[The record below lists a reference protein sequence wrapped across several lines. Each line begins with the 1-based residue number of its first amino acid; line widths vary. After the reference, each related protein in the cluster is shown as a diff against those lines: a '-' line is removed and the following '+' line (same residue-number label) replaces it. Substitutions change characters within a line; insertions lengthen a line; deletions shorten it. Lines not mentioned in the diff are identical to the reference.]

1 MTRPKMLAAGAML
14 LAALATAAP
23 IAAQDFT
30 LSIIH
35 TNDIHSRVDQVMPSG
50 SFCTPQNAAQ
60 DRCVG
65 GYARLATKIR
75 ELRATRANP
84 ILLDA
89 GDAFQGTL
97 FYTMSRS
104 DAVKPFLAAL
114 GYDAMTLG
122 NHEFDDGPA
131 ELAKFLDGFPVPV
144 VAANVDAA
152 REPRLAGKWAPHR
165 ILEIGGQRI
174 GVIGLTTAETP
185 VTSSPGPTIGFL
197 PHAESLRRE
206 VAALQAAGVNKIVAL
221 THVGAHEDAALA
233 AAVDGV
239 DIYVGG
245 HSHTLLHNGT
255 DPRKEGSYPIVVRT
269 PSGAPALIV
278 HAYYGGLFLG
288 DLQVAFDTAGIA
300 TSWTGDTIAMDA
312 RVARDPAIQAMVD
325 RMAVPLAELRAREVG
340 AAIVT
345 LDGSA
350 ENCRFRECNL
360 GNLVADAMLRAA
372 APRGARVAIQNGGG
386 IRTSIPAGP
395 VTLGQVLEVLP
406 FSNMLATFD
415 MTGADIVAALEQGV
429 GRADNPRNEGTGRF
443 PQVAGLRY
451 SFEPGK
457 PAGSR
462 LHAVEIRGAD
472 GGFAPIDPAAT
483 YTVVTNDFLRKG
495 GDGYAMFRD
504 KARNAYDAGPNLE
517 DVLVDHLRA
526 LNGPVAPA
534 LDGRI
539 TRIE

>member
-1 MTRPKMLAAGAML
+1 MIRPKMLAASAML
-14 LAALATAAP
+14 AILAAAAP
-23 IAAQDFT
+23 TAAQDFT
-30 LSIIH
+30 LSILH
-35 TNDIHSRVDQVMPSG
+35 TNDIHSRVDQVAPTG

-75 ELRATRANP
+75 ELRAARPNP

-89 GDAFQGTL
+89 GDVFQGTL
-97 FYTMSRS
+97 FYTLSKS
-104 DAVKPFLAAL
+104 DAVKPFLNAL

-131 ELAKFLDGFPVPV
+131 ELARFLDGLSVPV
-144 VAANVDAA
+144 VSANVDVA
-152 REPRLAGKWAPHR
+152 REPRLAGRWSSSR
-165 ILEIGGQRI
+165 IVEVGGQRI
-174 GVIGLTTAETP
+174 GIIGLTTAETP
-185 VTSSPGPTIGFL
+185 VSSSPGPTIGFL
-197 PHAESLRRE
+197 AHAQTLRRE

-221 THVGAHEDAALA
+221 THVGAAEDAALA

-239 DIYVGG
+239 DIFVGG
-245 HSHTLLHNGT
+245 HSHSLLHNGA
-255 DPRKEGSYPIVVRT
+255 DPRKEGPYPVVVRT

-278 HAYYGGLFLG
+278 HAFYGGMFLG
-288 DLQVAFDTAGIA
+288 DLQVVFDAAGVA

-312 RVARDPAIQAMVD
+312 KVARDPAIQAMVD
-325 RMAVPLAELRAREVG
+325 RMAAPIAELRGRQVG
-340 AAIVT
+340 VAAVP
-345 LDGSA
+345 LDGSSD
-350 ENCRFRECNL
+350 NCRFRECNF
-360 GNLVADAMLRAA
+360 GNLIADAMLRAA

-415 MTGADIVAALEQGV
+415 LSGADIVAALEQGV

-443 PQVAGLRY
+443 PQVAGLRF

-457 PAGSR
+457 PAGGRIRS
-462 LHAVEIRGAD
+462 VEIRGAD
-472 GGFAPIDPAAT
+472 GSFAPIDPAAS

-517 DVLVDHLRA
+517 DVLAEHVRA
-526 LNGPVAPA
+526 LGGTAAPP

>member
-1 MTRPKMLAAGAML
+1 MIRPKMLAASAML
-14 LAALATAAP
+14 AILAAAAP
-23 IAAQDFT
+23 TAAQDFT
-30 LSIIH
+30 LSILH
-35 TNDIHSRVDQVMPSG
+35 TNDIHSRVDQVAPTG

-75 ELRATRANP
+75 ELRAARPNP

-89 GDAFQGTL
+89 GDVFQGTL
-97 FYTMSRS
+97 FYTLSKS
-104 DAVKPFLAAL
+104 DAVKPFLNAL

-131 ELAKFLDGFPVPV
+131 ELARFLDGLSVPV
-144 VAANVDAA
+144 VSANVDVA
-152 REPRLAGKWAPHR
+152 REPRLAGRWSSSR
-165 ILEIGGQRI
+165 IVEVGGQRI
-174 GVIGLTTAETP
+174 GIIGLTTAETP
-185 VTSSPGPTIGFL
+185 VSSSPGPTIGFL
-197 PHAESLRRE
+197 AHAQTLRRE

-221 THVGAHEDAALA
+221 THVGAAEDAALA

-239 DIYVGG
+239 DIFVGG
-245 HSHTLLHNGT
+245 HSHSLLHNGA
-255 DPRKEGSYPIVVRT
+255 DPRKEGPYPVVVRT

-278 HAYYGGLFLG
+278 HAFYGGMFLG
-288 DLQVAFDTAGIA
+288 DLQVVFDAAGVA

-312 RVARDPAIQAMVD
+312 KVARDPAIQAMVD
-325 RMAVPLAELRAREVG
+325 RMAAPIAELRGRQVG
-340 AAIVT
+340 VAAVP
-345 LDGSA
+345 LDGSSD
-350 ENCRFRECNL
+350 NCRFRECNF
-360 GNLVADAMLRAA
+360 GNLIADAMLRAA

-415 MTGADIVAALEQGV
+415 LSGADIVAALEQGV

-443 PQVAGLRY
+443 PQVAGLRF

-457 PAGSR
+457 PAGGRIRS
-462 LHAVEIRGAD
+462 VEIRGAD
-472 GGFAPIDPAAT
+472 GSFAPIDPAAS

-517 DVLVDHLRA
+517 DVLVEHIRA
-526 LNGPVAPA
+526 LGGPASPT

>member
-1 MTRPKMLAAGAML
+1 MIRPKMLAASAML
-14 LAALATAAP
+14 AILAAAAP
-23 IAAQDFT
+23 TAAQDFT
-30 LSIIH
+30 LSILH
-35 TNDIHSRVDQVMPSG
+35 TNDIHSRVDQVAPTG

-75 ELRATRANP
+75 ELRAARPNP

-89 GDAFQGTL
+89 GDVFQGTL
-97 FYTMSRS
+97 FYTLSKS
-104 DAVKPFLAAL
+104 DAVKPFLNAL

-131 ELAKFLDGFPVPV
+131 ELARFLDGLSVPV
-144 VAANVDAA
+144 VSANVDVA
-152 REPRLAGKWAPHR
+152 REPRLAGRWSSSR
-165 ILEIGGQRI
+165 IVEVGGQRI
-174 GVIGLTTAETP
+174 GIIGLTTAETP
-185 VTSSPGPTIGFL
+185 VSSSPGPTIGFL
-197 PHAESLRRE
+197 AHAQTLRRE

-221 THVGAHEDAALA
+221 THVGAAEDAALA

-239 DIYVGG
+239 DIFVGG
-245 HSHTLLHNGT
+245 HSHSLLHNGA
-255 DPRKEGSYPIVVRT
+255 DPRKEGPYPVVVRT

-278 HAYYGGLFLG
+278 HAFYGGMFLG
-288 DLQVAFDTAGIA
+288 DLQVVFDAAGVA

-312 RVARDPAIQAMVD
+312 KVARDPAIQAMVD
-325 RMAVPLAELRAREVG
+325 RMAAPIAELRGRQVG
-340 AAIVT
+340 VAAVP
-345 LDGSA
+345 LDGSSD
-350 ENCRFRECNL
+350 NCRFRECNF
-360 GNLVADAMLRAA
+360 GNLIADAMLRAA

-415 MTGADIVAALEQGV
+415 LSGADIVAALEQGV

-443 PQVAGLRY
+443 PQVAGLRF

-457 PAGSR
+457 PAGGRIRS
-462 LHAVEIRGAD
+462 VEIRGAD
-472 GGFAPIDPAAT
+472 GSFAPIDPAAS

-517 DVLVDHLRA
+517 DVLVEHIRA
-526 LNGPVAPA
+526 LGGPASPA

>member
-1 MTRPKMLAAGAML
+1 MIRPKMLAASAML
-14 LAALATAAP
+14 AILAAAAP
-23 IAAQDFT
+23 TAAQDFT
-30 LSIIH
+30 LSILH
-35 TNDIHSRVDQVMPSG
+35 TNDIHSRVDQVAPTG

-75 ELRATRANP
+75 ELRAARPNP

-89 GDAFQGTL
+89 GDVFQGTL
-97 FYTMSRS
+97 FYTLSKS
-104 DAVKPFLAAL
+104 DAVKPFLNAL

-131 ELAKFLDGFPVPV
+131 ELARFLDGLSVPV
-144 VAANVDAA
+144 VSANVDVA
-152 REPRLAGKWAPHR
+152 REPRLAGRWSSSR
-165 ILEIGGQRI
+165 IVEVGGQRI
-174 GVIGLTTAETP
+174 GIIGLTTAETP
-185 VTSSPGPTIGFL
+185 VSSSPGPTIGFL
-197 PHAESLRRE
+197 AHAQTLRRE
-206 VAALQAAGVNKIVAL
+206 VAALQAVGVNKIVAL
-221 THVGAHEDAALA
+221 THVGAAEDAALA

-239 DIYVGG
+239 DIFVGG
-245 HSHTLLHNGT
+245 HSHSLLHNGA
-255 DPRKEGSYPIVVRT
+255 DPRKEGPYPVVVRT

-278 HAYYGGLFLG
+278 HAFYGGMFLG
-288 DLQVAFDTAGIA
+288 DLQVVFDAAGVA

-312 RVARDPAIQAMVD
+312 KVARDPAIQAMVD
-325 RMAVPLAELRAREVG
+325 RMAAPIAELRGRQVG
-340 AAIVT
+340 VAAVP
-345 LDGSA
+345 LDGSSD
-350 ENCRFRECNL
+350 NCRFRECNF
-360 GNLVADAMLRAA
+360 GNLIADAMLRAA

-415 MTGADIVAALEQGV
+415 LSGADIVAALEQGV

-443 PQVAGLRY
+443 PQVAGLRF

-457 PAGSR
+457 PAGGRIRS
-462 LHAVEIRGAD
+462 VEIRGAD
-472 GGFAPIDPAAT
+472 GSFAPIDPAAS

-517 DVLVDHLRA
+517 DVLVEHIRA
-526 LNGPVAPA
+526 LGGPASPT

>member
-1 MTRPKMLAAGAML
+1 MIRPKMLAASAML
-14 LAALATAAP
+14 AILAAAAP
-23 IAAQDFT
+23 TAAQDFT
-30 LSIIH
+30 LSILH
-35 TNDIHSRVDQVMPSG
+35 TNDIHSRVDQVAPTG

-75 ELRATRANP
+75 ELRAARPNP

-89 GDAFQGTL
+89 GDVFQGTL
-97 FYTMSRS
+97 FYTLSKS
-104 DAVKPFLAAL
+104 DAVKPFLNAL

-131 ELAKFLDGFPVPV
+131 ELARFLEGLSVPV
-144 VAANVDAA
+144 VSANVDVA
-152 REPRLAGKWAPHR
+152 REPRLAGRWSSSR
-165 ILEIGGQRI
+165 IVEVGGQRI
-174 GVIGLTTAETP
+174 GIIGLTTAETP
-185 VTSSPGPTIGFL
+185 VSSSPGPTIGFL
-197 PHAESLRRE
+197 AHAQTLRRE

-221 THVGAHEDAALA
+221 THVGAAEDAALA

-239 DIYVGG
+239 DIFVGG
-245 HSHTLLHNGT
+245 HSHSLLHNGA
-255 DPRKEGSYPIVVRT
+255 DPRKEGPYPVVVRT

-278 HAYYGGLFLG
+278 HAFYGGMFLG
-288 DLQVAFDTAGIA
+288 DLQVVFDAAGVA

-312 RVARDPAIQAMVD
+312 KVARDPAIQAMVD
-325 RMAVPLAELRAREVG
+325 RMAAPIAELRGRQVG
-340 AAIVT
+340 VAAVP
-345 LDGSA
+345 LDGSSD
-350 ENCRFRECNL
+350 NCRFRECNF
-360 GNLVADAMLRAA
+360 GNLIADAMLRAA

-415 MTGADIVAALEQGV
+415 LSGADIVAALEQGV

-443 PQVAGLRY
+443 PQVAGLRF

-457 PAGSR
+457 PAGGRIRS
-462 LHAVEIRGAD
+462 VEIRGAD
-472 GGFAPIDPAAT
+472 GSFAPIDPAAS

-517 DVLVDHLRA
+517 DVLVEHIRA
-526 LNGPVAPA
+526 LGGPASPA